1 MDAMINLVQKAVC
14 KEGISQTKHQAR
26 TLEIKGGG
34 GGDTATTAKV
44 EANKRV
50 EIYIQ

>member
-1 MDAMINLVQKAVC
+1 MDAMINLVQKADC

-26 TLEIKGGG
+26 MLEIKGGG
-34 GGDTATTAKV
+34 GRDTATTAKG
-44 EANKRV
+44 EASKRV